1 MKAMS
6 HIAWPDHTLYPM
18 RQAIEILEREREGVY
33 LPNLYIARGTEL
45 YHNEVS
51 CAEALYF
58 DTVNLKSDG
67 RVKINEKQKV
77 GYKREYKCGPGYA
90 RTEGSRLEEP

>member
-1 MKAMS
+1 M
-6 HIAWPDHTLYPM
+6 H
-18 RQAIEILEREREGVY
+18 
-33 LPNLYIARGTEL
+33 
-45 YHNEVS
+45 HNEVS

-58 DTVNLKSDG
+58 DTINLKSDG
-67 RVKINEKQKV
+67 RVKIKEKQKV